1 MSTQAEHPCSV
12 CDRKTK
18 TTCGGCRTV
27 YFCDRSCQAA
37 IWSTHKWLC
46 KNSPDIF
53 TFPALTTDEAAT
65 LKQLVGGS
73 DPVVKTAMKRIKL
86 SERDGW
92 QSGKYETFID
102 DLARDD
108 CPVPEPRRSLRL
120 LELHFLLRDLQ
131 TRSVSPS
138 VTPTPW
144 TDVAYTHWISFD
156 SIQMMNH
163 TPQLRRP
170 GANPLVLLNQPFRQL
185 LIYFTLAHRRR
196 AKQSLPKLQNGSDLV
211 EFALDRLENSGTAG
225 FEQYA
230 GLLGINGM
238 SIAMADDDGSPMPYE
253 TPAVNA
259 FGAGGGAMN
268 GQMMAL
274 MRELGLDGGGLGG
287 SGGFAGL

>member
-92 QSGKYETFID
+92 QSGKYEVQRGLSQLSPHQTPIVPHTHFTG
-102 DLARDD
+102 AR
-108 CPVPEPRRSLRL
+108 RL
-120 LELHFLLRDLQ
+120 SSTTSRATTAPYLNRAAHSASSSCTSSCATSKPALSRPP
-131 TRSVSPS
+131 SP
-138 VTPTPW
+138 
-144 TDVAYTHWISFD
+144 
-156 SIQMMNH
+156 
-163 TPQLRRP
+163 RRP
-170 GANPLVLLNQPFRQL
+170 GPTSPTR
-185 LIYFTLAHRRR
+185 T
-196 AKQSLPKLQNGSDLV
+196 GSV
-211 EFALDRLENSGTAG
+211 STVSR
-225 FEQYA
+225 
-230 GLLGINGM
+230 
-238 SIAMADDDGSPMPYE
+238 
-253 TPAVNA
+253 
-259 FGAGGGAMN
+259 
-268 GQMMAL
+268 
-274 MRELGLDGGGLGG
+274 
-287 SGGFAGL
+287 